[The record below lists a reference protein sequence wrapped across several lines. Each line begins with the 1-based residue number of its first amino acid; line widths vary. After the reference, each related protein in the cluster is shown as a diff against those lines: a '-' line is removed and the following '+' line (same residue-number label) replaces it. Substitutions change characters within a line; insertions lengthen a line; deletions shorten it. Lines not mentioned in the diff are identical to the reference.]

1 MGRISA
7 RMRHRTC
14 AAVLVG
20 LALPVGWPAGAV
32 AQEYP
37 SRPVRLIVPQSAG
50 GSTDVI
56 ARLLSQRIGDALGQ
70 TLVVDNRPGAGSI
83 IGTELVARAAPDG
96 YTLLAVAAS
105 YTINPALHKKLPFDP
120 IRDFS
125 PISQIVTLPHIVI
138 VHPGVQVKSVQE
150 LIALAKAKP
159 GEINVAA
166 SGVATSTHMAA
177 ELFMY
182 MTGTKM
188 VPVQYKGGSPSIT
201 AMISGQCHLN
211 FAAIS
216 TAIPHVR
223 AGRVRALAVSS
234 AKRSAAVPEYPTVA
248 ESGVPGYDHSS
259 WVGFLAPA
267 GTPRAIIGRLGAESV
282 KIAQNDQVKSL
293 LLRDGMETVGS
304 TPAEY
309 ASLIKS
315 EVARW
320 LKVVK
325 SAGIKPQ

>member
-1 MGRISA
+1 MKPMWGR
-7 RMRHRTC
+7 RHLI
-14 AAVLVG
+14 AGA
-20 LALPVGWPAGAV
+20 ALPMALAAAFAWVDSAA
-32 AQEYP
+32 AQAYP
-37 SRPVRLIVPQSAG
+37 SRPIRLIVPQSPG

-56 ARLLSQRIGDALGQ
+56 ARLLSQRIGEALGQ
-70 TLVVDNRPGAGSI
+70 TIVVDNRPGAGSL
-83 IGTELVARAAPDG
+83 IGSELVARAAPDG
-96 YTLLAVAAS
+96 HTLLAVAAS

-120 IRDFS
+120 VRDFS

-138 VHPGVQVKSVQE
+138 VHPSVPVKSVQE

-234 AKRSAAVPEYPTVA
+234 AKRSAAAPEYPTVA
-248 ESGVPGYDHSS
+248 ESGVSGYAHSS
-259 WVGFLAPA
+259 WVGILAPA
-267 GTPRAIIGRLGAESV
+267 GTPRAIIRRLGAEAV
-282 KIAQNDQVKSL
+282 KITRNDQVKAL

-309 ASLIKS
+309 TSLIKS
-315 EVARW
+315 EIARW
-320 LKVVK
+320 QEVVK
-325 SAGIKPQ
+325 AAGIKPR